1 MIQNRIDK
9 ITKWEH
15 SGKLI
20 IVQLRKSTTD
30 IFRQALLLQR
40 GVVGYFGDLIRLI
53 RILTTYG
60 SILDSFE
67 IRVH

>member
-1 MIQNRIDK
+1 M
-9 ITKWEH
+9 
-15 SGKLI
+15 GAFLI
-20 IVQLRKSTTD
+20 IVQVRKSTTD

-53 RILTTYG
+53 RILATYE

-67 IRVH
+67 IWVHYTIISRLAAPP

>member
-40 GVVGYFGDLIRLI
+40 GVVGYFGDSIRLI
-53 RILTTYG
+53 RILATYG

-67 IRVH
+67 IWVH

>member
-1 MIQNRIDK
+1 MGAFRE
-9 ITKWEH
+9 TYH
-15 SGKLI
+15 CT
-20 IVQLRKSTTD
+20 VRKSTTD

>member
-67 IRVH
+67 IWVH

>member
-9 ITKWEH
+9 ITKEH

-20 IVQLRKSTTD
+20 IVQVRESATD

-53 RILTTYG
+53 RILATYG
-60 SILDSFE
+60 KYLIGFE
-67 IRVH
+67 IWVH